1 MKLKRI
7 SSILIFGLSLIS
19 LSSCDLF
26 TNSAKT
32 NTNSE
37 TTTTNIVNTTDGNVP
52 TNSNNNDNTSPT
64 NNTSSETTYCTV
76 SFVSNCNTNVNSQ
89 QVLKGKTA
97 SNVTNITKDADS
109 ENTYTFAGW
118 YSDSNFNN
126 LFDFNTPINDNLILY
141 AKWNANPITYD
152 FKIIS
157 SIDNKELYTTKV
169 NSGKTIN
176 EPSLNAINGYTL
188 IDFYTDNTYNE
199 KYNFNNKITGNT
211 TIYAYYVSTASI
223 NSNLTI
229 LSYNGYAEGAYIEFG
244 KITGLEN
251 VSDYKVYYKGPGN
264 SDYVKINDNL
274 IRITNS
280 KIRADIVGLS
290 EDTYSIKVVA
300 GTQTEIR
307 TVEVTKDDRSG
318 YAHFN
323 NTNGVGAY
331 NDDGTLKAN
340 AVVVYVTDSNKN
352 DVTATINGK
361 TYTGLVNIIKNAN
374 KSYPLDIRVIGD
386 IKTCQFNKKSFSST
400 PKTYTLIK
408 EQAAAL
414 GGNFA
419 SYSADAIIENKWNS
433 YSDDIANGITQ
444 LNGLSGGVSY
454 STSGVHCAT
463 NDKTSSEYY
472 TKAFDTGWNMC
483 NVSSKENITIEGIG
497 EDAGIFQ
504 WGFSFGSCKN
514 IEVKNLRFHNYTEDA
529 VGIEGGSNFWLH
541 NNTFDIGVN
550 NWDFSDELDKG
561 DGDGATDFK
570 KASNLTIS
578 YCRYN
583 NTHKTNLIGGDD
595 KHQQWNVT
603 LHHNYYN
610 NCSSR
615 LPLGRQANM
624 HFYNNYYYHCNTCQ
638 DIRANA
644 FILSEYNYFD
654 SCSNPQ
660 KVTVTDTY
668 TGTVIKSFN
677 DYLTSCG
684 SSAATKVT
692 DRTTTLSGNC
702 KPDGSTNY
710 TNFDTNSSLFYYDS
724 TNKCSDVEIL
734 TKVEDIPTFVSS
746 RAGAGTLKNLVS
758 ESTSTTTYT
767 VTFNTNG
774 GSTIES
780 QTIKSGKTINYVEPT
795 KSGYIFSGWYT
806 DTKFENA
813 FDSLAKITDNLTL
826 YAKWTE
832 EITISF
838 NSNNGSSV
846 NDIKI
851 AKGGSLDT
859 LPTPTKDNYKF
870 EGWYLDSGFNTKVTT
885 STTFSSS
892 QTLYANWTEK
902 TNNIVLTFNELTEGT
917 ISAATTVG
925 DLTIV
930 VGKTTKIAKYNTT
943 IEDTTIN
950 KYVSFGG
957 GGNYSTAA
965 IQFSINSTSN
975 ITVYFAGNISSN
987 VGRKVGLYNNNG
999 LLETSTVESIGSAT
1013 TDTSK
1018 IVSYTFENVE
1028 TGNYA
1033 IASTNSSIEFYA
1045 IIIS

>member
-1 MKLKRI
+1 MKLRRI

-26 TNSAKT
+26 TNSGKT
-32 NTNSE
+32 NTNIE

-64 NNTSSETTYCTV
+64 NNTSSETETYCTV

-118 YSDSNFNN
+118 YSDSSFNN

-169 NSGKTIN
+169 NSGKSIN
-176 EPSLNAINGYTL
+176 EPSLNAITGYTL

-264 SDYVKINDNL
+264 SDYVKINDSL

-331 NDDGTLKAN
+331 NDDGTLKEN

-352 DVTATINGK
+352 SVTATINGT

-374 KSYPLDIRVIGD
+374 KNYPLDIRVIGD
-386 IKTCQFNKKSFSST
+386 IKTCQFNKIKYTSSPLT
-400 PKTYTLIK
+400 TSLLQ
-408 EQAAAL
+408 EQANSL
-414 GGNFA
+414 GGNYKGYKA
-419 SYSADAIIENKWNS
+419 ADILSNNWNS
-433 YSDDIANGITQ
+433 YSNDLANGITE
-444 LNGLSGGVSY
+444 LENLSSSVSY
-454 STSGVHCAT
+454 GGNSHNKDLYT
-463 NDKTSSEYY
+463 N
-472 TKAFDTGWNMC
+472 AFDTAWNMC

-529 VGIEGGSNFWLH
+529 VGIQNGSNFWLH

-550 NWDFSDELDKG
+550 NWDFSDEQDKG

-570 KASNLTIS
+570 LASNLTIS

-583 NTHKTNLIGGDD
+583 NTHKTNLIGGDN
-595 KHQQWNVT
+595 KNLQQNVT
-603 LHHNYYN
+603 LHHNFYN

-624 HFYNNYYYHCNTCQ
+624 HFYNNYYYHCNVCQ

-644 FILSEYNYFD
+644 FVLSEYNYFD

-660 KVTVTDTY
+660 KVSVDSTY

-677 DYLTSCG
+677 DYLANCG

-710 TNFDTNSSLFYYDS
+710 TNFDTNSSLFYYDT

-758 ESTSTTTYT
+758 ESTSSITYT
-767 VTFNTNG
+767 ISFNTNG

-813 FDSLAKITDNLTL
+813 FDSLTKITDNLTL

-859 LPTPTKDNYKF
+859 LPTSTKDNYKF
-870 EGWYLDSGFNTKVTT
+870 DGWYLDSEFNTKVTT

-892 QTLYANWTEK
+892 QTLYAKWTEK
-902 TNNIVLTFNELTEGT
+902 TNNTVLTFNDFETGEFTSNISKNEITLTVKTGT
-917 ISAATTVG
+917 DSRTSEIKSC
-925 DLTIV
+925 
-930 VGKTTKIAKYNTT
+930 NTT
-943 IEDTTIN
+943 IDGTSIT
-950 KYVSFGG
+950 KYVAFGG
-957 GGNYSTAA
+957 AGNYSQIS
-965 IQFSINSTSN
+965 IQFTITSTSN
-975 ITVYFAGNISSN
+975 ITVYYAGGSGRYAALYDENGQVSKSTTATTKTGSSN
-987 VGRKVGLYNNNG
+987 
-999 LLETSTVESIGSAT
+999 A
-1013 TDTSK
+1013 
-1018 IVSYTFENVE
+1018 VSYTFENIE
-1028 TGNYA
+1028 AGNYA
-1033 IASTNSSIEFYA
+1033 ITSAGSSMEFYV